1 MLFPCLRRPRNLLVG
16 QFEILELRAKDHV
29 QQKRPETVAGDAV
42 HAPKDCE
49 GPHKLTLPMLGV
61 YLWLL
66 KSIP

>member
-1 MLFPCLRRPRNLLVG
+1 MIPKLRRIRQGEQAGVVG

-49 GPHKLTLPMLGV
+49 GPTN
-61 YLWLL
+61 
-66 KSIP
+66 